1 MINLQLFASHF
12 KKQICNHPSLIK
24 AIIDEETK
32 ETAGLD
38 ANSEND
44 VLISKMTNMS
54 LLGENDKYD
63 SSKDIEKEMENV
75 LTTSNPIF
83 QEEEAS
89 SKIKTVV
96 EEIEKLKEIHIN
108 DKSKDFQKAVIVS
121 QWTSMLEVV
130 KIHVKNLG
138 LKIAEING
146 KFKLFHLTI
155 HCNQSISS

>member
-1 MINLQLFASHF
+1 MGAHHILILILRLR
-12 KKQICNHPSLIK
+12 QICNHPSLIK

-44 VLISKMTNMS
+44 VLISKMTNMT
-54 LLGENDKYD
+54 LLGENDKHD

-83 QEEEAS
+83 QEDKAS

-96 EEIEKLKEIHIN
+96 EEIEKLKELH
-108 DKSKDFQKAVIVS
+108 KAVIVS

-138 LKIAEING
+138 LKIAEI
-146 KFKLFHLTI
+146 
-155 HCNQSISS
+155 

>member
-1 MINLQLFASHF
+1 M
-12 KKQICNHPSLIK
+12 IK

-54 LLGENDKYD
+54 LLGENDKHD
-63 SSKDIEKEMENV
+63 SSQDIEKEMENV

-83 QEEEAS
+83 QEGEAS

-96 EEIEKLKEIHIN
+96 EEIY
-108 DKSKDFQKAVIVS
+108 
-121 QWTSMLEVV
+121 
-130 KIHVKNLG
+130 
-138 LKIAEING
+138 
-146 KFKLFHLTI
+146 LT
-155 HCNQSISS
+155 

>member
-1 MINLQLFASHF
+1 
-12 KKQICNHPSLIK
+12 
-24 AIIDEETK
+24 
-32 ETAGLD
+32 
-38 ANSEND
+38 
-44 VLISKMTNMS
+44 
-54 LLGENDKYD
+54 
-63 SSKDIEKEMENV
+63 MENV

-155 HCNQSISS
+155 HCNQSNV